1 MHTPVAIFTVLT
13 LSYRWIKSNIKT
25 EEEKHTFTDPQAA
38 KEFLL
43 NNFANKPDDV
53 ELYWYSIEELHY
65 YRCHENEEH
74 CKLYASPS
82 FTEFWFADEEEP
94 IPAA

>member
-1 MHTPVAIFTVLT
+1 MQTPVAIITILT
-13 LSYRWIKSNIKT
+13 LSYKLIKSDT
-25 EEEKHTFTDPQAA
+25 MADQKHTFTDPQAA

-43 NNFANKPDDV
+43 NNFTNKPDDV
-53 ELYWYSIEELHY
+53 ELYWYSIEELRY

-82 FTEFWFADEEEP
+82 FTEFWFADEGEP